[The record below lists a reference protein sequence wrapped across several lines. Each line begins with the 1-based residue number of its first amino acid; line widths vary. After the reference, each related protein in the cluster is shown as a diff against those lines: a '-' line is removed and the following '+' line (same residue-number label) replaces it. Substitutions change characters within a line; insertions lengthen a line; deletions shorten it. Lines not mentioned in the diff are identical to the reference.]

1 MEMNFKRF
9 LSLMLAFVMVLGM
22 FPMGHAH
29 AEGEAVNVLS
39 KPVSEV
45 QADAEYQLFYGG
57 NRGVHGSVNTRGG
70 FTGLDTGG
78 NMSTTAIAGNA
89 GYIWTLKAADG
100 GYRLYSAHAR
110 KYAKLAGSTASMED
124 EADASIFVFEY
135 DAAGTFKI
143 KTVDGL
149 YFNNLGGQNIMGGYG
164 SDAVVFTIRK
174 VLRNHTHE
182 NQEEI
187 PAVEATLNSTGT
199 TAGVKCADCGAV
211 ISGCESVPVKSYNDG
226 IVPVEKLTPTAG
238 SYNTP
243 SHANDGGPAYA
254 LDDNLETKW
263 HTNYS
268 GSSGY
273 GENTAENR
281 WIDLAIDGSFE
292 VTALRY
298 KGRAGNG
305 NITQYKISVSY
316 DNGAS
321 YQDLVSGDWANTA
334 DWKEVVFKTPLKDA
348 TNVRLL
354 AVASNAG
361 HAVAN
366 EMRLVGEPTAHVC
379 IPVEIPAVAATIG
392 ADGKTA
398 GVKCSE
404 CGEIITAQEVIPA
417 LYKSKA
423 VPNDAFTATVGS
435 YETSSSTEGNANL
448 ALDDNFGTMWHTAW
462 SGTDAENL
470 WFDFELTEDYEVTG
484 LYYKPRT
491 GAHNGTILE
500 YKIQISTDGET
511 YTDLT
516 TGEWADNDS
525 WKDVSFAGQ
534 KVKHVRLFVVRGKT
548 DQPNKKLASAAEI
561 RLVGVPCDHYH
572 RYTATVTAPTCT
584 AAGYTTYTCSCGDT
598 YTGNEVAALEHDMQL
613 TEAQVDAKCE
623 VAGKTA
629 VYTCSN
635 GCGTVTGGEEI
646 PATGH
651 TWGDWT
657 ETKAATLNEKGE
669 ERRDCANCDAFET
682 QEIPVLTGAVAEV
695 NGVKYATFEEA
706 LEVAMGVLP
715 ITLLKDEGVV
725 VTTNTTYDLGASII
739 TAKGDAF
746 TVTNGATLTL
756 NGGIISAG
764 EYGVGSWTA
773 VWANGGHAVINGGI
787 YTVGGDTTSSDAT
800 HQNDVIYTKNG
811 GTVVINGGAFM
822 NDGTVWTLNKHDST
836 GGAIVVYGGT
846 FQNWNPA
853 NNVSEGTGTSFV
865 AEGYC
870 AALSGTSY
878 TVQAHAKAEA
888 VVENNVAPT
897 CTVTGSYDNV
907 VYCVYCSAE
916 LSRETVTVDALGHT
930 AGETVVENEVAA
942 TCTADGSY
950 DNVVYCSVCDAEISR
965 ETTVVPATGHT
976 AGESVVENEVA
987 ADCVNAGSYDN
998 VVYCS
1003 VCEAEISR
1011 ETVTVDALGHTAGE
1025 AVVENKVDPDCEN
1038 AGSYDTVVYCS
1049 VCEAEISRE
1058 TTVVPAT
1065 GHTAGE
1071 AVVENEVAATCTAD
1085 GSYDNVV
1092 YCSVCD
1098 AELSRET
1105 VTVAALGHDY
1115 TAVVTAPT
1123 CTAAGYTTYT
1133 CACGDTY
1140 VADEVA
1146 ALGHTAGEAVIENKV
1161 EATAENDGSYDT
1173 VVYCSV
1179 CDAELSRDTTIVPA
1193 LGHTAG
1199 EAVIENEVK
1208 ATCTTAGSYDSVVY
1222 CVDCG
1227 KELSRETITVDALG
1241 HNYKT
1246 VNGVRSCSACG
1257 EMFTG
1262 FYDGYL
1268 FQNGSLYTGIYG
1280 ERYYLNGVMQKAYQ
1294 LVEFNGDIYF
1304 IYDGHNIAKNCTLYL
1319 GEKFVSGKT
1328 FAGTD
1333 RAIQPG
1339 YYTFDADGKLIVPE
1353 IKNGVVDDYLYIN
1366 DVKMTRYQL
1375 VNFGGNYYFVND
1387 NDKVA
1392 KNCRLYLS
1400 NNYVDAADLPEGL
1413 YEFDAEGKMIFKNGV
1428 EDDYLYVNGIKQTR
1442 YQLVEFE
1449 GNYYFIND
1457 GDKIAKNCKLYL
1469 SETYVDAAELPAGYY
1484 VFDEQ
1489 GRMQIMN
1496 GVYDGF
1502 LYVDGVKQ
1510 LAYQLVECNGAYY
1523 FINDGHKVA
1532 MNCRIYL
1539 SARFVEGTDFAVG
1552 YYNFDADGKMIIK

>member
-1 MEMNFKRF
+1 M
-9 LSLMLAFVMVLGM
+9 
-22 FPMGHAH
+22 
-29 AEGEAVNVLS
+29 
-39 KPVSEV
+39 
-45 QADAEYQLFYGG
+45 
-57 NRGVHGSVNTRGG
+57 
-70 FTGLDTGG
+70 
-78 NMSTTAIAGNA
+78 
-89 GYIWTLKAADG
+89 
-100 GYRLYSAHAR
+100 
-110 KYAKLAGSTASMED
+110 
-124 EADASIFVFEY
+124 
-135 DAAGTFKI
+135 
-143 KTVDGL
+143 
-149 YFNNLGGQNIMGGYG
+149 
-164 SDAVVFTIRK
+164 
-174 VLRNHTHE
+174 
-182 NQEEI
+182 
-187 PAVEATLNSTGT
+187 
-199 TAGVKCADCGAV
+199 
-211 ISGCESVPVKSYNDG
+211 
-226 IVPVEKLTPTAG
+226 
-238 SYNTP
+238 
-243 SHANDGGPAYA
+243 
-254 LDDNLETKW
+254 
-263 HTNYS
+263 
-268 GSSGY
+268 
-273 GENTAENR
+273 
-281 WIDLAIDGSFE
+281 
-292 VTALRY
+292 
-298 KGRAGNG
+298 
-305 NITQYKISVSY
+305 
-316 DNGAS
+316 
-321 YQDLVSGDWANTA
+321 
-334 DWKEVVFKTPLKDA
+334 
-348 TNVRLL
+348 
-354 AVASNAG
+354 
-361 HAVAN
+361 
-366 EMRLVGEPTAHVC
+366 
-379 IPVEIPAVAATIG
+379 
-392 ADGKTA
+392 
-398 GVKCSE
+398 
-404 CGEIITAQEVIPA
+404 
-417 LYKSKA
+417 
-423 VPNDAFTATVGS
+423 
-435 YETSSSTEGNANL
+435 
-448 ALDDNFGTMWHTAW
+448 
-462 SGTDAENL
+462 
-470 WFDFELTEDYEVTG
+470 
-484 LYYKPRT
+484 
-491 GAHNGTILE
+491 
-500 YKIQISTDGET
+500 
-511 YTDLT
+511 
-516 TGEWADNDS
+516 
-525 WKDVSFAGQ
+525 
-534 KVKHVRLFVVRGKT
+534 
-548 DQPNKKLASAAEI
+548 
-561 RLVGVPCDHYH
+561 
-572 RYTATVTAPTCT
+572 
-584 AAGYTTYTCSCGDT
+584 
-598 YTGNEVAALEHDMQL
+598 
-613 TEAQVDAKCE
+613 
-623 VAGKTA
+623 
-629 VYTCSN
+629 
-635 GCGTVTGGEEI
+635 
-646 PATGH
+646 
-651 TWGDWT
+651 
-657 ETKAATLNEKGE
+657 
-669 ERRDCANCDAFET
+669 
-682 QEIPVLTGAVAEV
+682 
-695 NGVKYATFEEA
+695 
-706 LEVAMGVLP
+706 
-715 ITLLKDEGVV
+715 
-725 VTTNTTYDLGASII
+725 
-739 TAKGDAF
+739 
-746 TVTNGATLTL
+746 
-756 NGGIISAG
+756 
-764 EYGVGSWTA
+764 
-773 VWANGGHAVINGGI
+773 
-787 YTVGGDTTSSDAT
+787 
-800 HQNDVIYTKNG
+800 
-811 GTVVINGGAFM
+811 
-822 NDGTVWTLNKHDST
+822 
-836 GGAIVVYGGT
+836 
-846 FQNWNPA
+846 
-853 NNVSEGTGTSFV
+853 
-865 AEGYC
+865 
-870 AALSGTSY
+870 
-878 TVQAHAKAEA
+878 
-888 VVENNVAPT
+888 
-897 CTVTGSYDNV
+897 
-907 VYCVYCSAE
+907 
-916 LSRETVTVDALGHT
+916 
-930 AGETVVENEVAA
+930 
-942 TCTADGSY
+942 
-950 DNVVYCSVCDAEISR
+950 
-965 ETTVVPATGHT
+965 
-976 AGESVVENEVA
+976 
-987 ADCVNAGSYDN
+987 NAGSYDN

-1339 YYTFDADGKLIVPE
+1339 YYTFDAEGKLIVPE